1 MNLLSLVLAAALAQ
15 PQPIPTILD
24 TDIGSDI
31 DDAFA
36 VALAATSPNIEL
48 RGITTSGDQ
57 PDDRAWIVCRM
68 LTHGELKKVP
78 VYAGKEPQPK
88 NGIDWQIQYRR
99 HAAPIFNRTQKPE
112 KMSAVDFMHKEI
124 TDNPSPVTILAIGPL
139 TNVARLLKEHPEDA
153 KKIGRLVLMGGSIEK
168 GFGSAKPEPEWN
180 IKSDIPA
187 AQAVFKA
194 GIPMMVIPLD
204 ATAHVKFLK
213 IDRDRLFAAYT
224 PLTLQIQNLYE
235 LWGNENQTPTL
246 FDPVAVAAVMG
257 DRFLKNI
264 KTTRLEVDDKGMTVE
279 VKGEPNCRV
288 ALDCDAPEFV
298 KWVGDSLTGYGK
310 QALPQAPK
318 NLSKLVDR
326 GAFPAKVHVA
336 EDYDTDIEKR
346 WWMSGKAE
354 TKDVAPGGRRSQRG
368 VLTQD
373 FDDRQGDMRTSYH
386 AVVFNPVP
394 GPPMGKNTRLA
405 FRYKLIGTDHLR
417 IQLYSLTNGYHRY
430 LSVKGLPQ
438 NEWQSGCVDM
448 TQMRRPDGTGG
459 PLADNER
466 IDDIQFYVDPRHE
479 VIIDDVILY
488 DAAAEGEKR
497 PFPKRVIYTAWFDTG
512 KKGNEWRGDF
522 DHIAHEKPRMWKAAR
537 SVARENDTPWIRL
550 DMKGPRRL
558 DSVAEVSFQ
567 HLLVGAD
574 TIRVELRDSKSGQTW
589 TKELTSLAQGTWGTS
604 TARFDIKGDASAD
617 EIRFILPTGA
627 TLTVDD
633 VLLYTPGA

>member
-1 MNLLSLVLAAALAQ
+1 MNFAVSMLLAAILAQ

-36 VALAATSPNIEL
+36 VALAATSPHIEL
-48 RGITTSGDQ
+48 RGITTCGDQ
-57 PDDRAWIVCRM
+57 ADDRAWIVCRM
-68 LTHGELKKVP
+68 LTHGNLKKIP
-78 VYAGKEPQPK
+78 VFAGRDPQPK

-112 KMSAVDFMHKEI
+112 RMAAVDFMHKEI
-124 TDNPSPVTILAIGPL
+124 SDNPSPVTILAIGPL
-139 TNVARLLKEHPEDA
+139 TNVAKLLKDHPEDA
-153 KKIGRLVLMGGSIEK
+153 KKIGRLVIMGGAVNVGYDGK
-168 GFGSAKPEPEWN
+168 KPEPEWN
-180 IKSDIPA
+180 IKTDIPA

-194 GIPMMVIPLD
+194 GIPMTVIPLD
-204 ATAHVKFLK
+204 ATAHVKLEK
-213 IDRDRLFAAYT
+213 AERDKFFAANT
-224 PLTLQIQNLYE
+224 QLTQQIQNLYE
-235 LWGNENQTPTL
+235 LWDHETPVL
-246 FDPVAVAAVMG
+246 YDPVAVAALIG
-257 DRFLKNI
+257 DRFLKNV
-264 KTTRLEVDDKGMTVE
+264 KELRLEVDDKGMTQI

-288 ALDCDAPEFV
+288 ALGCDAPEFT
-298 KWVGDSLTGYGK
+298 KWICAELSRRGETSLPET
-310 QALPQAPK
+310 PK
-318 NLSKLVDR
+318 NPSKIVDR
-326 GAFPAKVHVA
+326 GNFPAKVHVA

-373 FDDRQGDMRTSYH
+373 FDDRQGNMKTSYH

-448 TQMRRPDGTGG
+448 TEMRRPDGTGG
-459 PLADNER
+459 PLAENER
-466 IDDIQFYVDPRHE
+466 IDDIQFYVDPRAE

-497 PFPKRVIYTAWFDTG
+497 PFPKRVLYTAWFDTG

-522 DHIAHEKPRMWKAAR
+522 EHVAHEKPRMWKAAK
-537 SVARENDTPWIRL
+537 SVAREKDTPWIRL

-558 DSVAEVSFQ
+558 DAVAEVSFQ
-567 HLLVGAD
+567 HLLVGVD
-574 TIRVELRDSKSGQTW
+574 KIQVELRDSKSGQTW
-589 TKELTSLAQGTWGTS
+589 TKDLTNVMQGAWGTS
-604 TARFDIKGDASAD
+604 TVRFDIKGEASAD
-617 EIRFILPTGA
+617 EIRFILPAGA
-627 TLTVDD
+627 TLTIDD
-633 VLLYTPGA
+633 VLFYTPGA